1 MVVELAVQGE
11 GLMAQKQDECWLKSH
26 CGGRVLVGS
35 QGATEGVS
43 E

>member
-26 CGGRVLVGS
+26 CGGSVGVLSRGHRR
-35 QGATEGVS
+35 GE
-43 E
+43 